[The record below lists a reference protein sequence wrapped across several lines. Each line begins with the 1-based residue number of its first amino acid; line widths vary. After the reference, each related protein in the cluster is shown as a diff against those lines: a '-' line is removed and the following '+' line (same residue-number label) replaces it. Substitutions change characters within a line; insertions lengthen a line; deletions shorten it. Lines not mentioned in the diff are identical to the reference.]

1 MVYAPSLSDGYG
13 SDTFPA
19 LTDSIYEYKKAKT
32 NESIEKIKKSL
43 SVITYSIQSAISII
57 KDPADFSRTV

>member
-1 MVYAPSLSDGYG
+1 MIYSPSLSDSSG

-19 LTDSIYEYKKAKT
+19 LIDSIYEYKKAKT
-32 NESIEKIKKSL
+32 KESVEKIKKSL